1 MVSLLVIMLVLL
13 VISGVFLI
21 KPLMAEEA
29 GEVASGSAEAS
40 MSVADLSPEQRQE
53 AIEELMWRID
63 HDLATG
69 RIDAEEHE
77 LLKARAEQ
85 ARHGGGSKRKS

>member
-1 MVSLLVIMLVLL
+1 MVSLLLIMLVLL
-13 VISGVFLI
+13 VIAGVYLI

-29 GEVASGSAEAS
+29 TEAPGGSAEAS
-40 MSVADLSPEQRQE
+40 LSVADLSPEQRQQ
-53 AIEELMWRID
+53 AIDELLWRID

-77 LLKARAEQ
+77 VLKVRAEQ
-85 ARHGGGSKRKS
+85 ARSGGGSNRQS